1 MSFPFFSGTA
11 KQPPQVPVDLP
22 APDRERLRNP
32 AAYIADAALVDAVNV
47 ALLLSQPLLLTGE
60 PGTGKTELAY
70 RLAWELGLGDPL
82 IFNTKTTST
91 ARDLFYTFDAMGRFQ
106 VAHTGKGSDNN
117 LHYVTYNAL
126 GLAILRSCEQAAVQ
140 NLLPPGFEHGGRRQS
155 VVLVDEIDKAPRDFP
170 NDLLH
175 EVDHLSFRIVE
186 VGNAEVRAD
195 PTLRPILVLTSNSE
209 KNLPDAFLRRC
220 VFYNIPLPGTD
231 RLIEIVRARIAAL
244 SAAAPTAPGRGA
256 GSAPAGG
263 AGAAS
268 ARGMSSAAG
277 MGAVGAGAGAVGA
290 AVAAPPGGPSLTAA
304 TAEPLVGSA
313 VMLFQEIRGA
323 GLRKPPS
330 TAELLNWV
338 QTLIARG
345 AVLTQPVA
353 AMGPTLLC
361 TTCVLAKTR
370 DDADTLERFM
380 KKKFNF

>member
-1 MSFPFFSGTA
+1 MSFPFFNGTA

-22 APDRERLRNP
+22 VPDRERLRNP
-32 AAYIADAALVDAVNV
+32 AAYIADATLVDAVNV

-60 PGTGKTELAY
+60 PGTGKTELAH
-70 RLAWELGLGDPL
+70 RLAWELGLGEPL

-117 LHYVTYNAL
+117 LHYITYNAL
-126 GLAILRSCEQAAVQ
+126 GLAILRSREQAAVQ
-140 NLLPPGFEHGGRRQS
+140 NFLAPGSEHGGRRQS

-175 EVDHLSFRIVE
+175 EVDHLSFRIAE
-186 VGNAEVRAD
+186 LGNAEVRAD
-195 PTLRPILVLTSNSE
+195 PSLRPILVLTSNSE

-231 RLIEIVRARIAAL
+231 RLIEIVRARVAAL
-244 SAAAPTAPGRGA
+244 GGRTPTAAGRGD
-256 GSAPAGG
+256 GPG
-263 AGAAS
+263 
-268 ARGMSSAAG
+268 
-277 MGAVGAGAGAVGA
+277 
-290 AVAAPPGGPSLTAA
+290 VA
-304 TAEPLVGSA
+304 AEPLVGSA
-313 VMLFQEIRGA
+313 VQLFQEIRSA

-345 AVLTQPVA
+345 AVVSQPVA
-353 AMGPTLLC
+353 AIGQTLLS

-370 DDADTLERFM
+370 DDADSLERFM